1 MKKFCKYRLYSNFEI
16 MARAKEDVFL
26 SAYCECVSMFESF
39 FAYHTLK
46 DAPSKEFN
54 DCRKELQKDSRYI
67 RKQLNKIIEALE
79 KTKIYDELPEA
90 PTISVDDLVC
100 REKFIY
106 YKNKAIALEHEF
118 AYASKVYLTLILPF
132 IYKMLEMNVTPEM
145 FLGNKGTLQLEKI
158 LKRHLSHLK
167 SGKTLHEKV
176 AKRAEQE
183 KNELL
188 SIYNRIKEEEEYK
201 GHPKKTKHVAL
212 LEFCLKTGIIAKSVE
227 MEISSLQCASSDKD
241 KKLLQTF
248 QNLKQTLENSKTSD
262 ASSFF
267 TPYPSL
273 KGFKQK
279 MLRQIRQR
287 LNTAELFQ

>member
-1 MKKFCKYRLYSNFEI
+1 M
-16 MARAKEDVFL
+16 
-26 SAYCECVSMFESF
+26 
-39 FAYHTLK
+39 
-46 DAPSKEFN
+46 
-54 DCRKELQKDSRYI
+54 
-67 RKQLNKIIEALE
+67 E

-90 PTISVDDLVC
+90 PTISVDNLVC

-106 YKNKAIALEHEF
+106 YKSKAIALEHEF
-118 AYASKVYLTLILPF
+118 AYASKVYLALILPF

-188 SIYNRIKEEEEYK
+188 SIYN
-201 GHPKKTKHVAL
+201 PKKTKHAAL

-248 QNLKQTLENSKTSD
+248 HDLKQTLENSKTSD

>member
-1 MKKFCKYRLYSNFEI
+1 MRKMIRKISLFIQKGETVMI
-16 MARAKEDVFL
+16 EVTH
-26 SAYCECVSMFESF
+26 V
-39 FAYHTLK
+39 
-46 DAPSKEFN
+46 SKEFVSP
-54 DCRKELQKDSRYI
+54 KKYPGF
-67 RKQLNKIIEALE
+67 KG
-79 KTKIYDELPEA
+79 
-90 PTISVDDLVC
+90 
-100 REKFIY
+100 
-106 YKNKAIALEHEF
+106 AI
-118 AYASKVYLTLILPF
+118 
-132 IYKMLEMNVTPEM
+132 
-145 FLGNKGTLQLEKI
+145 KGLF
-158 LKRHLSHLK
+158 SN
-167 SGKTLHEKV
+167 EKV
-176 AKRAEQE
+176 VKRAEQE

-201 GHPKKTKHVAL
+201 GHPKKTKHAAL

-248 QNLKQTLENSKTSD
+248 QDLKQTLENSKTSD